1 MKAYI
6 LGIVLGI
13 VILNVVYVNMV
24 IWESIN
30 KREA

>member
-13 VILNVVYVNMV
+13 VILNVVYAN
-24 IWESIN
+24 ILSFLDE
-30 KREA
+30 ED